1 MGDDAELLDG
11 SLRLFGGAWALFA
24 VFFDF
29 VGADDSDREGEGAAA
44 DGEEFEELGF
54 HGCGIER

>member
-11 SLRLFGGAWALFA
+11 SLRLFVGAIWALLFT

-29 VGADDSDREGEGAAA
+29 VGTDDSDREGEGAAA

-54 HGCGIER
+54 HR